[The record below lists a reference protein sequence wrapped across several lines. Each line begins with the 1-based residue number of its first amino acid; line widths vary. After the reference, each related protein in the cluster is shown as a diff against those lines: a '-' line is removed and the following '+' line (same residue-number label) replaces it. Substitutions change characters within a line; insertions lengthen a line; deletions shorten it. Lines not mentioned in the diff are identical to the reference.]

1 MSKKNILHMI
11 SPQENVS
18 PFDVNM
24 ACDAGYDV
32 VIPYTSVNLTDVKG
46 LVQDAIF
53 SRSVNNA
60 KKTGVF
66 ICGKDASLALDMM
79 DVAKKSM
86 VPPFEISVFPDP
98 AGSFTTAAAMVAC
111 TEKTLK
117 DKFQTDL
124 NKKKIMIYGGKGIVG
139 GISAIMC
146 AQNGADCTIIGYDG
160 IKNVQKKAEEY
171 KSRFGVDIKPGDG
184 SSDEMNS
191 SFLPEADIIFCA
203 ARAGTQ
209 VLSKQQLSIAKNTL
223 VLADVNAV
231 PPAGLEGVG
240 IKDDNQKHDC
250 GGLSIGPLT
259 SGDIKVKTQYKMF
272 EKMCST
278 DKPLYL
284 NFDEALKTA
293 RQILEIQQKIKK

>member
-1 MSKKNILHMI
+1 MQKKNILHMF
-11 SPQENVS
+11 SPQQNVS

-24 ACDAGYDV
+24 ACDAGYDL
-32 VIPYTSVNLTDVKG
+32 VIPYTNVNLTDIKG

-53 SRSVNNA
+53 SRSVSNA

-79 DVAKKSM
+79 NVAKDSM

-117 DKFQTDL
+117 EKYNTNFEDK
-124 NKKKIMIYGGKGIVG
+124 NIVIYGGKGIVG

-146 AQNGADCTIIGYDG
+146 AQNGANCSIVGYDG
-160 IKNVQKKAEEY
+160 IQNVKKKSEEY
-171 KSRFGVDIKPGDG
+171 KSRFDVDIIPKDG
-184 SSDEMNS
+184 STDELNAS
-191 SFLPEADIIFCA
+191 YLPQADIIFCA

-209 VLSKQQLSIAKNTL
+209 VISLEQLKLTKAVVIS
-223 VLADVNAV
+223 DVNAV

-240 IKDDNQKHDC
+240 LKDDDKKHPC
-250 GGLSIGPLT
+250 GALSIGPLT

-272 EKMCST
+272 EKMCQT
-278 DKPLYL
+278 EKPLYL
-284 NFDEALKTA
+284 NFNEALTTA
-293 RQILEIQQKIKK
+293 REILKL

>member
-1 MSKKNILHMI
+1 MQKKNILHMI

-24 ACDAGYDV
+24 ACDAGYDL
-32 VIPYTSVNLTDVKG
+32 VIPYTNVNLTDVKG

-53 SRSVNNA
+53 SRSISNA
-60 KKTGVF
+60 KKTGIF

-79 DVAKKSM
+79 NTAKESM

-117 DKFQTDL
+117 EKFNTNFK
-124 NKKKIMIYGGKGIVG
+124 NKNIIIYGGKGIVG

-146 AQNGADCTIIGYDG
+146 AQQGANCSIIGYDG
-160 IKNVQKKAEEY
+160 IKNVAKKSEEY
-171 KSRFGVDIKPGDG
+171 KSRFNVDITPADG
-184 SSDEMNS
+184 SSDELNS
-191 SFLPEADIIFCA
+191 SYLPDAEIIFCA

-209 VLSKQQLSIAKNTL
+209 VVSLEQLNSASNAL

-231 PPAGLEGVG
+231 PPAGLEGVDL
-240 IKDDNQKHDC
+240 KDDDKEHKC
-250 GGLSIGPLT
+250 GALSIGPLT

-272 EKMCST
+272 EKMCKT
-278 DKPLYL
+278 EKPLYL

-293 RQILEIQQKIKK
+293 REILKL

>member
-1 MSKKNILHMI
+1 MQKKNILHMF
-11 SPQENVS
+11 SPQQNVS

-24 ACDAGYDV
+24 ACDAGYDL
-32 VIPYTSVNLTDVKG
+32 VIPYTNVNLTDIKG

-53 SRSVNNA
+53 SRSVSNA

-79 DVAKKSM
+79 NIAKDSM
-86 VPPFEISVFPDP
+86 IPPFEISVFPDP

-117 DKFQTDL
+117 EKYNTNFEGK
-124 NKKKIMIYGGKGIVG
+124 NIVIYGGKGIVG

-146 AQNGADCTIIGYDG
+146 AQNGANCSIIGYDG
-160 IKNVQKKAEEY
+160 IQNVKKKSEEY
-171 KSRFGVDIKPGDG
+171 KSRFDVDIIPKDG
-184 SSDEMNS
+184 STDELNAS
-191 SFLPEADIIFCA
+191 YLPEADIIFCA

-209 VLSKQQLSIAKNTL
+209 VISLEQLKSTKAI
-223 VLADVNAV
+223 VISDVNAV

-240 IKDDNQKHDC
+240 LNDDDKEHPC
-250 GGLSIGPLT
+250 GALSIGPLT

-272 EKMCST
+272 EKMCQT

-284 NFDEALKTA
+284 NFNEALTTA
-293 RQILEIQQKIKK
+293 REILKL

>member
-1 MSKKNILHMI
+1 MTKKNILHMI
-11 SPQENVS
+11 SPQGNVS

-24 ACDAGYDV
+24 ACDAGYDL
-32 VIPYTSVNLTDVKG
+32 VIPYTNVNLSDVKG

-53 SRSVNNA
+53 SRSVSNA

-66 ICGKDASLALDMM
+66 ICGKDASLALDML
-79 DVAKKSM
+79 DSAKKSM
-86 VPPFEISVFPDP
+86 VPPFEVSVFPDQ

-117 DKFQTDL
+117 EKFKTNFD
-124 NKKKIMIYGGKGIVG
+124 NKNIIIYGGKGIVG

-146 AQNGADCTIIGYDG
+146 AQNGAKCTIVGYDG
-160 IKNVQKKAEEY
+160 IKNVQKKADEY
-171 KSRFGVDIKPGDG
+171 KTRYGVDIIPADG
-184 SSDEMNS
+184 STDELNS
-191 SFLPEADIIFCA
+191 SYLPDADIIFCA

-209 VLSKQQLSIAKNTL
+209 VISMDQLNKAKN
-223 VLADVNAV
+223 VKILADVNAV

-240 IKDDNQKHDC
+240 LKDDNSEHPC

-272 EKMCST
+272 EKMCAT
-278 DKPLYL
+278 DTPLYL
-284 NFDEALKTA
+284 NFDEALQTS
-293 RQILEIQQKIKK
+293 REILKL

>member
-1 MSKKNILHMI
+1 MTKKNILHMI
-11 SPQENVS
+11 SPQGNVS

-24 ACDAGYDV
+24 ACDAGYDL
-32 VIPYTSVNLTDVKG
+32 VIPYTNVNLSDVKG
-46 LVQDAIF
+46 LIQDAIF
-53 SRSVNNA
+53 SRSVSNA

-66 ICGKDASLALDMM
+66 ICGKDASLALDML
-79 DVAKKSM
+79 DTAKKSM

-117 DKFQTDL
+117 EKFETNFD
-124 NKKKIMIYGGKGIVG
+124 NKNIIIYGGKGIVG

-146 AQNGADCTIIGYDG
+146 AQNGAKCTIVGYDG
-160 IKNVQKKAEEY
+160 IKNVQKKADEY
-171 KSRFGVDIKPGDG
+171 KTRYGVNIIPGDG
-184 SSDEMNS
+184 STDELNS

-209 VLSKQQLSIAKNTL
+209 VISMEQLNKAKN
-223 VLADVNAV
+223 VKILADVNAV

-240 IKDDNQKHDC
+240 LNDDDSKHPC

-272 EKMCST
+272 EKMCVT

-284 NFDEALKTA
+284 NFDEALKTS
-293 RQILEIQQKIKK
+293 REILKL

>member
-46 LVQDAIF
+46 LIQDAIF

-117 DKFQTDL
+117 EKFQTDL
-124 NKKKIMIYGGKGIVG
+124 NKKRIMIYGGKGIVG

-160 IKNVQKKAEEY
+160 IKNVQKKADEY

-184 SSDEMNS
+184 SSDEMNL
-191 SFLPEADIIFCA
+191 SFLPDADVIFCA

-209 VLSKQQLSIAKNTL
+209 VLSKQQLSIAENAM

-259 SGDIKVKTQYKMF
+259 SGDIKVKTQYRMF

-293 RQILEIQQKIKK
+293 REILKI

>member
-1 MSKKNILHMI
+1 MTKKNILHML
-11 SPQENVS
+11 SPQGNIS

-32 VIPYTSVNLTDVKG
+32 IIPYTNVNLTDVNS

-53 SRSVNNA
+53 SRSVSNA
-60 KKTGVF
+60 KKTGIF

-79 DVAKKSM
+79 EHAKKAM

-117 DKFQTDL
+117 EKFGTSLKDK
-124 NKKKIMIYGGKGIVG
+124 NVIIYGGKGIVG
-139 GISAIMC
+139 GISSIMC
-146 AQNGADCTIIGYDG
+146 AEAGATCTIVGYDG
-160 IKNVQKKAEEY
+160 IANVAKKAQEY
-171 KSRFGVDIKPGDG
+171 KNRFGVDIKPGDG
-184 SSDEMNS
+184 SSDELNS
-191 SFLPEADIIFCA
+191 SYLPEADIVFCA

-209 VLSKQQLSIAKNTL
+209 VINIDQIKLAKSL
-223 VLADVNAV
+223 KVIADVNAV
-231 PPAGLEGVG
+231 PPAGIEGVSLN
-240 IKDDNQKHDC
+240 DDDTKHPC
-250 GGLSIGPLT
+250 GAYSIGPLT

-272 EKMCST
+272 ENMCTT

-284 NFDEALKTA
+284 NFKEALDIS
-293 RQILEIQQKIKK
+293 RNILRL

>member
-1 MSKKNILHMI
+1 MTKKNILHML
-11 SPQENVS
+11 SPQGNIS

-32 VIPYTSVNLTDVKG
+32 IIPYTNVNLTDVNS

-53 SRSVNNA
+53 SRSVSNA
-60 KKTGVF
+60 KKTGIF

-79 DVAKKSM
+79 EHAKKAM

-117 DKFQTDL
+117 EKFGTSLKDK
-124 NKKKIMIYGGKGIVG
+124 NVIIYGGKGIVG
-139 GISAIMC
+139 GISSIMC
-146 AQNGADCTIIGYDG
+146 AKAGATCTIVGYDG
-160 IKNVQKKAEEY
+160 IANVAKKAQEY
-171 KSRFGVDIKPGDG
+171 KNRFGVDIKPGDG
-184 SSDEMNS
+184 SSDELNS
-191 SFLPEADIIFCA
+191 SYLPEADIVFCA

-209 VLSKQQLSIAKNTL
+209 VINIDQIKLAKSL
-223 VLADVNAV
+223 KVIADVNAV
-231 PPAGLEGVG
+231 PPAGIEGVNLN
-240 IKDDNQKHDC
+240 DDNTKHPC
-250 GGLSIGPLT
+250 GAYSIGPLT

-272 EKMCST
+272 ENMCTT

-284 NFDEALKTA
+284 NFKEALDIS
-293 RQILEIQQKIKK
+293 RNILRL

>member
-11 SPQENVS
+11 SPQGNVS

-24 ACDAGYDV
+24 ACDAGYDL
-32 VIPYTSVNLTDVKG
+32 VIPYTNVNLTDVKG

-60 KKTGVF
+60 KKTGLF

-79 DVAKKSM
+79 DVAKQSM

-111 TEKTLK
+111 AEKTLK
-117 DKFQTDL
+117 EKFKTDL
-124 NKKKIMIYGGKGIVG
+124 NGKKIVIYGGKGIVG
-139 GISAIMC
+139 GISAVMC
-146 AQNGADCTIIGYDG
+146 SQFGSTCKIVGYDG
-160 IKNVQKKAEEY
+160 IQNVKKKADEY
-171 KSRFGVDIKPGDG
+171 KNRFNVDVIPVDG
-184 SSDEMNS
+184 STDELNS
-191 SFLPEADIIFCA
+191 SHLPDAQIIFCA

-209 VLSKQQLSIAKNTL
+209 VLSEDQLNNAKNAM

-231 PPAGLEGVG
+231 PPAGLEGVDL
-240 IKDDNQKHDC
+240 KDDDKEHSC
-250 GGLSIGPLT
+250 GALSIGALT

-272 EKMCST
+272 EKMCTSDT
-278 DKPLYL
+278 PQYL

-293 RQILEIQQKIKK
+293 REILKL

>member
-1 MSKKNILHMI
+1 MI

-79 DVAKKSM
+79 NVAKESM

-117 DKFQTDL
+117 EKFQTDL

-209 VLSKQQLSIAKNTL
+209 VLNKQQLSIAKNTL

-278 DKPLYL
+278 EKPLYL

-293 RQILEIQQKIKK
+293 REILEV

>member
-1 MSKKNILHMI
+1 MI
-11 SPQENVS
+11 SPQGNVS

-24 ACDAGYDV
+24 ACDAGYDL
-32 VIPYTSVNLTDVKG
+32 VIPYTNVNLTDVKG

-53 SRSVNNA
+53 SRSVKDAN
-60 KKTGVF
+60 KTGLF

-111 TEKTLK
+111 AEKTLK
-117 DKFQTDL
+117 NKFETDL
-124 NKKKIMIYGGKGIVG
+124 KKKNVVIYGGKGIVG
-139 GISAIMC
+139 GISAVMC
-146 AQNGADCTIIGYDG
+146 AQFGSFCKIVGYDG
-160 IKNVQKKAEEY
+160 IENVKKKSEEY
-171 KSRFGVDIKPGDG
+171 KNRFDVEVTPVDG
-184 SSDEMNS
+184 STDKLNS
-191 SFLPEADIIFCA
+191 SYLPDADIIFCA

-209 VLSKQQLSIAKNTL
+209 VLSLDQLKEANKAL

-231 PPAGLEGVG
+231 PPAGLEGVEL
-240 IKDDNQKHDC
+240 KDDDKKHPC
-250 GGLSIGPLT
+250 GALSIGALT

-272 EKMCST
+272 EKMCSS

-293 RQILEIQQKIKK
+293 REILEL

>member
-1 MSKKNILHMI
+1 MI

-53 SRSVNNA
+53 SRSVKNA
-60 KKTGVF
+60 KKTGIF

-79 DVAKKSM
+79 DTAKKSM

-111 TEKTLK
+111 TEKTLR
-117 DKFQTDL
+117 DKFQTSL
-124 NKKKIMIYGGKGIVG
+124 KGKKIIIYGGKGIVG

-146 AQNGADCTIIGYDG
+146 AQNGSNCTIVGYDG
-160 IKNVQKKAEEY
+160 IKNVQKKADEY
-171 KSRFGVDIKPGDG
+171 KNRFSVDIEPGDG
-184 SSDEMNS
+184 SSDQLNS
-191 SFLPEADIIFCA
+191 SYLPDAEIIFCA

-209 VLSKQQLSIAKNTL
+209 VLSLEQLKLANKAL

-240 IKDDNQKHDC
+240 LNDNDEKHAC
-250 GGLSIGPLT
+250 GGLNIGPLT

-293 RQILEIQQKIKK
+293 REILKI

>member
-1 MSKKNILHMI
+1 MTKKNILHMI

-32 VIPYTSVNLTDVKG
+32 VIPYTSVNLTDVKS

-53 SRSVNNA
+53 SRSVSNA

-79 DVAKKSM
+79 DTAKKSM
-86 VPPFEISVFPDP
+86 VPPFEVSVFPDP

-111 TEKTLK
+111 TEKALK
-117 DKFQTDL
+117 DKFNTDFTDK
-124 NKKKIMIYGGKGIVG
+124 NIIIYGGKGIVG

-146 AQNGADCTIIGYDG
+146 AQNGAKCTIVGYDG
-160 IKNVQKKAEEY
+160 IKNVQKKSEEY
-171 KSRFGVDIKPGDG
+171 KNRYNVDIIPGDG
-184 SSDEMNS
+184 STDDLNS
-191 SFLPEADIIFCA
+191 SFLYNADIIFCA

-209 VLSKQQLSIAKNTL
+209 VISKKQLSLAKNAMI
-223 VLADVNAV
+223 LADVNAV

-240 IKDDNQKHDC
+240 LKDDDEKHEC
-250 GGLSIGPLT
+250 GALSIGPLT

-272 EKMCST
+272 EKMCAT
-278 DKPLYL
+278 DKALYL
-284 NFDEALKTA
+284 NFDEALKTS
-293 RQILEIQQKIKK
+293 REILNL

>member
-1 MSKKNILHMI
+1 MF
-11 SPQENVS
+11 SPQQNVS

-24 ACDAGYDV
+24 ACDAGYDL
-32 VIPYTSVNLTDVKG
+32 VIPYTNVNLTDIKG

-53 SRSVNNA
+53 SRSVSNA

-79 DVAKKSM
+79 NIAKDSM
-86 VPPFEISVFPDP
+86 IPPFEISVFPDP

-117 DKFQTDL
+117 EKYNTNFEGK
-124 NKKKIMIYGGKGIVG
+124 NIVIYGGKGIVG

-146 AQNGADCTIIGYDG
+146 AQNGANCSIIGYDG
-160 IKNVQKKAEEY
+160 IQNVKKKSEEY
-171 KSRFGVDIKPGDG
+171 KSRFDVDIIPKDG
-184 SSDEMNS
+184 STDELNAS
-191 SFLPEADIIFCA
+191 YLPEADIIFCA

-209 VLSKQQLSIAKNTL
+209 VISLEQLKSTKAI
-223 VLADVNAV
+223 VISDVNAV

-240 IKDDNQKHDC
+240 LNDDDKEHPC
-250 GGLSIGPLT
+250 GALSIGPLT

-272 EKMCST
+272 EKMCQT

-284 NFDEALKTA
+284 NFNEALTTA
-293 RQILEIQQKIKK
+293 REILKL